1 MKNRIL
7 SALFA
12 LPLLLSLPAL
22 AIELDEAKQ
31 KGYVGEQTDGYLGI
45 VKSAPDVPE
54 LVKDVNAKRKAK
66 YQELA
71 QKNGISLA
79 QVEALAGKKAVEK
92 TSAGHYILLDGQWV
106 KK

>member
-12 LPLLLSLPAL
+12 LPLLLSLPAM

-45 VKSAPDVPE
+45 VKSAPEVPE

>member
-12 LPLLLSLPAL
+12 LPLLLSLPAM

-31 KGYVGEQTDGYLGI
+31 KGYVGEQTDGYLGV
-45 VKSAPDVPE
+45 VKSAPEVPE